1 MGLFAN
7 KNTTSQPLVIPTSE
21 IGVLSVLM
29 FKLEGE
35 RSFTDG
41 LLPGPL
47 KEIGLLNLTD
57 DYKFLK
63 LSILSNSMALEDE
76 LLLKSEPLMEAA
88 P

>member
-21 IGVLSVLM
+21 IRVLSVLM